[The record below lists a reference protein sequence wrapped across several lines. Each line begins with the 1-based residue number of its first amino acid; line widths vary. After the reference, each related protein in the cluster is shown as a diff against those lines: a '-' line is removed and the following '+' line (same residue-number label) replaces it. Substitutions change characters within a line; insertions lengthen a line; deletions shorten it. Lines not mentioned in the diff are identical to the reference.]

1 MPQCTKRMNFS
12 EHRCL
17 RDSASENEYHRLLQE
32 RRDVCERLWRILSFK
47 NCGVETST
55 LNELE
60 EERKTLQARHN
71 TLLDKQEAAYAI
83 HRKNLQLKV

>member
-1 MPQCTKRMNFS
+1 MNFS

-47 NCGVETST
+47 NCSVETST
-55 LNELE
+55 LVGIE
-60 EERKTLQARHN
+60 EEHKRLQAQHN
-71 TLLDKQEAAYAI
+71 VLLDKQEAAYAI
-83 HRKNLQLKV
+83 HRKTLQELQKPDEV